1 MSIRLDRRNA
11 ARTAWEAN
19 KTPETYLAYKKA
31 ERNYQKSAEAH
42 AARGPFTISWE
53 RMMSE

>member
-11 ARTAWEAN
+11 ARAAWEAN
-19 KTPETYLAYKKA
+19 KTPETHLAYRKA
-31 ERNYQKSAEAH
+31 ERNYQKSHEA
-42 AARGPFTISWE
+42 AVERASAPISWE